1 MLASVRVAGDDS
13 ECIFVV
19 ASDIGSQKRLLWQSV
34 AVFAGISVVTLLIA
48 GWTGYLVTGRLL
60 QPLGTLR
67 AATEE
72 ITVEDLRYRV
82 PVPEETDDITALARN
97 FNRML
102 DRIQAGFAEQRRIMS
117 DAGHELRTPPNPR
130 PAALEHTEVPSSQP
144 QSAQLGHRP
153 EQTEQM
159 SARPR

>member
-82 PVPEETDDITALARN
+82 PVPEERSEERRVGKEWRSQRGQTGKQYRY
-97 FNRML
+97 
-102 DRIQAGFAEQRRIMS
+102 EQS
-117 DAGHELRTPPNPR
+117 DARTR
-130 PAALEHTEVPSSQP
+130 
-144 QSAQLGHRP
+144 RD
-153 EQTEQM
+153 
-159 SARPR
+159 